1 MHGDNGG
8 VVRKQYNPDHF
19 PIWVATLYASIFATI
34 GLGIGALF
42 MDLPVWLAI
51 TIGLC
56 LIGGVVVAYVI
67 LFSGREAPPI
77 QPTISVPSF
86 DLATSSGWSYRLPG
100 GQWVRFDPETRLAW
114 STDGSRSFTQDALIA
129 EVQRL
134 ADLFAGK
141 DFYRVE
147 VVR

>member
-8 VVRKQYNPDHF
+8 SVKTYSPDLF
-19 PIWVATLYASIFATI
+19 PIWVAALYGAIFATG
-34 GLGIGALF
+34 GLAIGALF
-42 MDLPVWLAI
+42 MDWPIWLAL
-51 TIGLC
+51 TIGFC
-56 LIGGVVVAYVI
+56 LIGGVLLAYVA
-67 LFSGREAPPI
+67 LFGGREMPPI
-77 QPTISVPSF
+77 QPTISVPNF
-86 DLATSSGWSYRLPG
+86 DLATSSGWSYQLPG

-134 ADLFAGK
+134 ADLFAGTGV
-141 DFYRVE
+141 YRVE